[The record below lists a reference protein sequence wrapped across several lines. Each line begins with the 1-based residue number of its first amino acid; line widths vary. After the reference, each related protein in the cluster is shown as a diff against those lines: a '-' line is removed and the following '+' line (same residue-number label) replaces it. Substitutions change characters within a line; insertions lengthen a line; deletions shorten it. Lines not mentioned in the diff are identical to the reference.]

1 MSRCWSS
8 ASWRRWR
15 RHTKSESVKT
25 SPDDKK
31 EGFLNKHPRLKMMV
45 SKAPALLYI
54 VLNCVLPAI
63 DVLSDVFTF
72 VVLLDS
78 GNPLWAWSTLTC
90 VFLPFG
96 LKTIMFFNDLVRGRA
111 SIQNLAGLVLHF
123 PLVSPLIFGTLGLR
137 LLMIDE
143 TKAENAATI
152 ERIQKIAGLGSLYES
167 YLESGPQV
175 LVQLHIV
182 TCTGRVGTTQL
193 VSMCSSIVML
203 SLTSARAFYIQRDVV
218 HSEPSPSPHMLLQVI
233 PWKFCQVVSSVFQWS
248 YVANLKQFIF
258 AVFALSG
265 IFTWICLWAYEKI
278 LGKVETPALIGEE
291 SSGKAANT
299 SDLKQ
304 VIVYAGSVSGQNLSK
319 DEFTSLG
326 ESEVPKEAEAEKVN
340 DREAADEEMKT
351 ENENN
356 EDDKVRKVKNVKIKE
371 GESVLI

>member
-15 RHTKSESVKT
+15 RHTKSESVQT
-25 SPDDKK
+25 PPDDKK
-31 EGFLNKHPRLKMMV
+31 EGFLDKHPRLKMMV

-54 VLNCVLPAI
+54 VLNCILPAI

-137 LLMIDE
+137 LLMIDA

-152 ERIQKIAGLGSLYES
+152 ETIQKIAGLGSLYES

-233 PWKFCQVVSSVFQWS
+233 PWKFFQVVSSVFQWS

-265 IFTWICLWAYEKI
+265 IFTWICLWTYEKI
-278 LGKVETPALIGEE
+278 LGKLKTPAVIRGE
-291 SSGKAANT
+291 SADKAANT

-304 VIVYAGSVSGQNLSK
+304 VIVHAGSVGGQNLSK

-326 ESEVPKEAEAEKVN
+326 ESEVPKEAEAEEVN

-356 EDDKVRKVKNVKIKE
+356 EDDKVRKVKNIKIKKV
-371 GESVLI
+371 SQY

>member
-15 RHTKSESVKT
+15 RHTKSESLQT

-31 EGFLNKHPRLKMMV
+31 EGFLDKHPRLKMMM

-78 GNPLWAWSTLTC
+78 GNTLWAWSTLTC

-152 ERIQKIAGLGSLYES
+152 ECIQKVAALGSLYES
-167 YLESGPQV
+167 FLEAGPQV

-193 VSMCSSIVML
+193 VSMCSSVLTL
-203 SLTSARAFYIQRDVV
+203 SLASARAFYIQRDIV
-218 HSEPSPSPHMLLQVI
+218 HAEPAPSPHMLLRAF
-233 PWKFCQVVSSVFQWS
+233 PWKFFQVVSSAIHWS
-248 YVANLKQFIF
+248 YVANLKGFIF
-258 AVFALSG
+258 AIFALSSM
-265 IFTWICLWAYEKI
+265 FTWTCLWAYEKI
-278 LGKVETPALIGEE
+278 LGKQDYITALDNIAEFVKKQEDQVADTMELQQLVVEGA
-291 SSGKAANT
+291 
-299 SDLKQ
+299 
-304 VIVYAGSVSGQNLSK
+304 
-319 DEFTSLG
+319 
-326 ESEVPKEAEAEKVN
+326 KELA
-340 DREAADEEMKT
+340 KT
-351 ENENN
+351 RSIHP
-356 EDDKVRKVKNVKIKE
+356 V
-371 GESVLI
+371 